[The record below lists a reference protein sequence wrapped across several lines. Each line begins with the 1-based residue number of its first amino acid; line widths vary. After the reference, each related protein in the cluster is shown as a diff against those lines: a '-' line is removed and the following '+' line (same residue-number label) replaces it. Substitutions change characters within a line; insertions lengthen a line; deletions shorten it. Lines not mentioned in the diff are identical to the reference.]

1 MQRFNT
7 RQQVSGPRN
16 VTYTAYST
24 DTVGLLHPHL
34 KPHHTSCLCM
44 TLHLYLNIDRNVSS
58 KKNDYRS
65 NSEKHRQ
72 QLERVILERK
82 RAEDSGIDEG
92 RDINDDDDDAVE
104 IAGN

>member
-1 MQRFNT
+1 
-7 RQQVSGPRN
+7 
-16 VTYTAYST
+16 
-24 DTVGLLHPHL
+24 
-34 KPHHTSCLCM
+34 M

-104 IAGN
+104 IAGNWLMYHCQWLLFKYGTA